1 MDEFNNYLAH
11 DLPLQV
17 NICNIQDES
26 SQKYDDEIDDEEMSE
41 FAAPAIPYLP
51 PIRKDRKYTLI
62 LDLDETLIHY
72 DIDE

>member
-1 MDEFNNYLAH
+1 
-11 DLPLQV
+11 
-17 NICNIQDES
+17 
-26 SQKYDDEIDDEEMSE
+26 MSE